1 MPVQYLVLG
10 GAVRTNFLV
19 GETDGQTDRTKT
31 IRVYVSL
38 RIKWKTKNTILLGTV
53 PESNRKIVEI
63 GTLYTPNTEIR
74 RPLTFLAWY
83 NHFYQCGGVK
93 LVYGRMRRESSYLI
107 LNMKPLSS
115 TLEASTIV
123 SITTPIISVYSWT
136 LNFFNQNFYKIIF
149 PIIFL

>member
-93 LVYGRMRRESSYLI
+93 LVLWTHEKRVKLSYI
-107 LNMKPLSS
+107 KYETTFFHTGS
-115 TLEASTIV
+115 EHD
-123 SITTPIISVYSWT
+123 SIHYYTDYIC
-136 LNFFNQNFYKIIF
+136 
-149 PIIFL
+149 IFLNTELF